1 VQGAGGDG
9 HGSGAPGVAPDERG
23 EAGEPEVGAL
33 GPRPGD
39 EGTGPGSS
47 GGFQGH
53 GGRAPGEEACP
64 PGLIPPAG
72 RGGAGVRGTPGLTA
86 TITAKPPAPRTAPP
100 GPGAPAASPPG
111 WRRLVRARGR
121 ALATGPAGRHLALLA
136 CYVTVGIAVTW
147 PRATYLVNGKLQ
159 ATRDAGVYV
168 WDFWWMAH
176 AVEHLA
182 NPWYTRSIVAPTGV
196 QLGYHALMPLEG
208 VLMMPVTV
216 LFGPSASYN
225 LLSILMPGLMCY
237 AAYRV
242 ARLWL
247 PTQTGAVFAGAFFGL
262 STIMAWHAWYQL
274 NLAAGAVFLP
284 LALEAAVRL
293 RRSAGGRGGGWGRQA
308 VILGLVLGAS
318 LLTDQQSFVLV
329 LIVVLAAL
337 VPWLVSRAWRERAAA
352 AATATVVSLLV
363 AGPQIAAMVAQTRS
377 GGATIPA
384 GTVATD
390 YVYSGT
396 EFPSLFGVSPRA
408 VRLGLTWLK
417 PVSYHGHTLDGVPT
431 FGLALSVLAVFGL
444 VVSWRRRSAWQLAA
458 LWLASAALALG
469 VVLKIGTHAYMP
481 FAQTWHGVR
490 LSGIMPFTWFVQI
503 PGMAGFREA
512 GRLTMLGVLPAA
524 LLAGAAVDWLR
535 RRAAVLLIPVLV
547 LAALEAGWAGNLTV
561 GTMPTALPALDRPI
575 AADHSGSIVVDVP
588 FGVRGGVPLTREGGA
603 FDPEAQVL
611 ATADGHPRAVGYL
624 SRLPE
629 KTLMSVRRNAFYA
642 GLMSAQG
649 QPRGLVLSVTGL
661 HSYPALLAA
670 ARADVR
676 RMDIGWVIV
685 WQRFPGVLAY
695 LAKTGF
701 RFDYAADGAW
711 VYQSF

>member
-1 VQGAGGDG
+1 MQGAGGQG
-9 HGSGAPGVAPDERG
+9 PGSDAPGGATDERG
-23 EAGEPEVGAL
+23 EAGEPDGGAL
-33 GPRPGD
+33 AR
-39 EGTGPGSS
+39 EG
-47 GGFQGH
+47 
-53 GGRAPGEEACP
+53 
-64 PGLIPPAG
+64 G
-72 RGGAGVRGTPGLTA
+72 RGGGWGGVGVRGSPGRTA
-86 TITAKPPAPRTAPP
+86 TISAKPPAPRTAPP
-100 GPGAPAASPPG
+100 RPGAPAASPPARRPG
-111 WRRLVRARGR
+111 WQRLIPATGR

-147 PRATYLVNGKLQ
+147 PRATYLVEGKLQ

-176 AVEHLA
+176 AVEHLT

-208 VLMMPVTV
+208 VLMMPVTL

-225 LLSILMPGLMCY
+225 LLSILTPGLMCY
-237 AAYRV
+237 AAYRL

-262 STIMAWHAWYQL
+262 SSVMAWHAWYQL

-318 LLTDQQSFVLV
+318 LLTDQESFVLV

-337 VPWLVSRAWRERAAA
+337 VPWLVSRAWRTRALAAA
-352 AATATVVSLLV
+352 AAAAVSVLV
-363 AGPQIAAMVAQTRS
+363 ASPQIAAMVAQTRS

-390 YVYSGT
+390 YVYSGS
-396 EFPSLFGVSPRA
+396 EFPNVFGVSPRA
-408 VRLGLTWLK
+408 VRLGLAWLK
-417 PVSYHGHTLDGVPT
+417 PISYRGPILDGVLT
-431 FGLALSVLAVFGL
+431 FGLVLSVLAVVGL

-469 VVLKIGTHAYMP
+469 SVLKIGTHTYTP

-490 LSGIMPFTWFVQI
+490 LSGVMPFTWFVQI

-547 LAALEAGWAGNLTV
+547 AAALEAGWAGNLAV
-561 GTMPTALPALDRPI
+561 ATMPTALPALDRPL

-629 KTLMSVRRNAFYA
+629 GTLMSVRRNAFYA

-649 QPRGLVLSVTGL
+649 QPRGLVESVTGL
-661 HSYPALLAA
+661 HSYTALLAA

-685 WQRFPGVLAY
+685 WQRSPDVLAY
-695 LAKTGF
+695 LARTGF

-711 VYQSF
+711 VYRPAAR

>member
-1 VQGAGGDG
+1 VQGAGGQG
-9 HGSGAPGVAPDERG
+9 PGSDAPGGATDERG
-23 EAGEPEVGAL
+23 EAGEPDGGAL
-33 GPRPGD
+33 AR
-39 EGTGPGSS
+39 EG
-47 GGFQGH
+47 
-53 GGRAPGEEACP
+53 
-64 PGLIPPAG
+64 G
-72 RGGAGVRGTPGLTA
+72 RGGGWGGVGVRGSPGRTA
-86 TITAKPPAPRTAPP
+86 TISAKPPAPRTAPP
-100 GPGAPAASPPG
+100 RPGAPAASPPARRPG
-111 WRRLVRARGR
+111 WRRLIPAPGR

-147 PRATYLVNGKLQ
+147 PRATYLVEGKLQ

-176 AVEHLA
+176 AVEHLT

-208 VLMMPVTV
+208 VLMMPVTL

-225 LLSILMPGLMCY
+225 LLSILTPGLMCY
-237 AAYRV
+237 AAYRL

-262 STIMAWHAWYQL
+262 SSVMAWHAWYQL

-318 LLTDQQSFVLV
+318 LLTDQESFVLV

-337 VPWLVSRAWRERAAA
+337 VPWLVSRAWRTRALAAA
-352 AATATVVSLLV
+352 AAAAVSVLV
-363 AGPQIAAMVAQTRS
+363 ASPQIAAMVAQTRS

-390 YVYSGT
+390 YVYSGS
-396 EFPSLFGVSPRA
+396 EFPNVFGVSPRA
-408 VRLGLTWLK
+408 VRLGLAWLK
-417 PVSYHGHTLDGVPT
+417 PISYRGPILDGVLT
-431 FGLALSVLAVFGL
+431 FGLVLSVLAVVGL

-469 VVLKIGTHAYMP
+469 SVLKIGTHTYTP

-490 LSGIMPFTWFVQI
+490 LSGVMPFTWFVQI

-547 LAALEAGWAGNLTV
+547 AAALEAGWAGNLAV
-561 GTMPTALPALDRPI
+561 ATMPTALPALDRPL

-629 KTLMSVRRNAFYA
+629 GTLMSVRRNAFYA

-649 QPRGLVLSVTGL
+649 QPRGLVESVTGL
-661 HSYPALLAA
+661 HSYTALLAA

-685 WQRFPGVLAY
+685 WQRSPDVLAY
-695 LAKTGF
+695 LARTGF

-711 VYQSF
+711 VYRPAAR

>member
-1 VQGAGGDG
+1 M
-9 HGSGAPGVAPDERG
+9 
-23 EAGEPEVGAL
+23 
-33 GPRPGD
+33 
-39 EGTGPGSS
+39 
-47 GGFQGH
+47 
-53 GGRAPGEEACP
+53 
-64 PGLIPPAG
+64 
-72 RGGAGVRGTPGLTA
+72 TA
-86 TITAKPPAPRTAPP
+86 TITASPPAPRGT
-100 GPGAPAASPPG
+100 GAPADRRPG
-111 WRRLVRARGR
+111 WRRLLRSPVRV
-121 ALATGPAGRHLALLA
+121 LAAGPAGWHLALLA
-136 CYVTVGIAVTW
+136 CYTAVGIAVTW
-147 PRATYLVNGKLQ
+147 PRATFLFVGKLQ

-176 AVEHLA
+176 AVGHLT
-182 NPWYTRSIVAPTGV
+182 NPWYTRSIVAPMGV

-208 VLMMPVTV
+208 VLMLPVTV

-237 AAYRV
+237 AMYRL

-262 STIMAWHAWYQL
+262 SSIMAWHAWYQL

-293 RRSAGGRGGGWGRQA
+293 RRSEGGRGGGWGKQA
-308 VILGLVLGAS
+308 VILGVILAGS
-318 LLTDQQSFVLV
+318 LLTDQESFVLV

-337 VPWLVSRAWRERAAA
+337 VPWLFSRAWRERLTA
-352 AATATVVSLLV
+352 AATAAIVALLV
-363 AGPQIAAMVAQTRS
+363 ASPQIAAMLAQTRS
-377 GGATIPA
+377 GGATVPA

-396 EFPSLFGVSPRA
+396 EFPAIFGVSPRA
-408 VRLGLTWLK
+408 VGLGLTWLK
-417 PVSYHGHTLDGVPT
+417 PISYGGPVLDGVLT
-431 FGLALSVLAVFGL
+431 FGLVLSVLAVLGM

-469 VVLKIGTHAYMP
+469 SVLKIGTHTYMP
-481 FAQTWHGVR
+481 FAQDWHGVH

-535 RRAAVLLIPVLV
+535 RRAAVLLIPVLI
-547 LAALEAGWAGNLTV
+547 LGALEAGWAGNLAV
-561 GTMPTALPALDRPI
+561 ASMPTTLPALDRPI

-588 FGVRGGVPLTREGGA
+588 FGVRGGVPLAGEGGT
-603 FDPEAQVL
+603 FNPEAQVL
-611 ATADGHPRAVGYL
+611 ETADGHPRAVGYL

-629 KTLMSVRRNAFYA
+629 PTLLAVRQNAFYA
-642 GLMSAQG
+642 GLLSAQG
-649 QPRGLVLSVTGL
+649 QPRSLAESVTGY

-676 RMDIGWVIV
+676 RMDIGWAIV
-685 WQRFPGVLAY
+685 WQRSPDVLAY
-695 LAKTGF
+695 LANTGF
-701 RFDYAADGAW
+701 RFAYHADGAW
-711 VYQSF
+711 VYRPAAR

>member
-1 VQGAGGDG
+1 VQGAGGEG
-9 HGSGAPGVAPDERG
+9 HGSDAPGVATDERG
-23 EAGEPEVGAL
+23 EAGEPEGGAL
-33 GPRPGD
+33 A
-39 EGTGPGSS
+39 
-47 GGFQGH
+47 
-53 GGRAPGEEACP
+53 GGR
-64 PGLIPPAG
+64 
-72 RGGAGVRGTPGLTA
+72 GAGVRGTPGLTA
-86 TITAKPPAPRTAPP
+86 TITAKPPAPP
-100 GPGAPAASPPG
+100 GPGAPAAKPPG
-111 WRRLVRARGR
+111 WRRLARARSR
-121 ALATGPAGRHLALLA
+121 ALATGPVGRHLALLA

-147 PRATYLVNGKLQ
+147 PRATYLVGGKLQ

-293 RRSAGGRGGGWGRQA
+293 RRSEGGRGGGRRRQA
-308 VILGLVLGAS
+308 VILGLIVGAS

-337 VPWLVSRAWRERAAA
+337 VPWLVSRAWRERALA
-352 AATATVVSLLV
+352 AATAAVVALLV

-396 EFPSLFGVSPRA
+396 GFPSIFGVSPRA

-417 PVSYHGHTLDGVPT
+417 PISYHGHILDGVPT
-431 FGLALSVLAVFGL
+431 FGLALSVLAVVGL

-469 VVLKIGTHAYMP
+469 VVLKIGSHTYMP

-547 LAALEAGWAGNLTV
+547 LAALEAGWAGNLAV

-642 GLMSAQG
+642 GLLSAQG
-649 QPRGLVLSVTGL
+649 QPRSLVLSVTGL
-661 HSYPALLAA
+661 HSYSGLLAA

-685 WQRFPGVLAY
+685 WQRSPDVLAY

-701 RFDYAADGAW
+701 RFEYAADGAW
-711 VYQSF
+711 VYKYSGPRYPAQAASR

>member
-1 VQGAGGDG
+1 VQGTGGDG
-9 HGSGAPGVAPDERG
+9 LGSDAPGVATEGRAA
-23 EAGEPEVGAL
+23 AGGPEDGAL
-33 GPRPGD
+33 A
-39 EGTGPGSS
+39 
-47 GGFQGH
+47 
-53 GGRAPGEEACP
+53 GGRA
-64 PGLIPPAG
+64 
-72 RGGAGVRGTPGLTA
+72 GAGARSAPGMTA
-86 TITAKPPAPRTAPP
+86 TIAAEPPAPRTAPP
-100 GPGAPAASPPG
+100 GPGAPGAPPPVRRPD
-111 WRRLVRARGR
+111 WRRLVRAPGR

-136 CYVTVGIAVTW
+136 GYVTVGIAVTW
-147 PRATYLVNGKLQ
+147 PRATYLVAGKLQ

-182 NPWYTRSIVAPTGV
+182 NPWYTRSIVAPAGV

-216 LFGPSASYN
+216 LFGPSVSYN
-225 LLSILMPGLMCY
+225 LLSILTPGLTCY
-237 AAYRV
+237 AAYRL

-247 PTQTGAVFAGAFFGL
+247 PTQPGAVFAGAFFGL
-262 STIMAWHAWYQL
+262 SSVLAWHAWYQL
-274 NLAAGAVFLP
+274 NLAAGAVILP

-293 RRSAGGRGGGWGRQA
+293 RRQPGRKQA
-308 VILGLVLGAS
+308 AILGLILGAS
-318 LLTDQQSFVLV
+318 LLTDQESFVLV
-329 LIVVLAAL
+329 VIVVLAAL
-337 VPWLVSRAWRERAAA
+337 VPWLVSRAWRERVAA
-352 AATATVVSLLV
+352 AATAAVVSLVV
-363 AGPQIAAMVAQTRS
+363 ASPQIAAMVAQTRS

-396 EFPSLFGVSPRA
+396 EFPAIFGVSPRA
-408 VRLGLTWLK
+408 VRLGLTFLK
-417 PVSYHGHTLDGVPT
+417 PISYRGPILDGVPT
-431 FGLALSVLAVFGL
+431 FGLVLSVLAVAGL
-444 VVSWRRRSAWQLAA
+444 AVSWRRRSAWQLAA

-469 VVLKIGTHAYMP
+469 AVLKIGTHTYMP

-490 LSGIMPFTWFVQI
+490 LSGIMPFTWFVQL

-547 LAALEAGWAGNLTV
+547 LAALEAGWAGNLAV
-561 GTMPTALPALDRPI
+561 ATMPTALPDLDRPI
-575 AADHSGSIVVDVP
+575 AADHSNSIVVDVP

-629 KTLMSVRRNAFYA
+629 ETLMSVRRNAFYA
-642 GLMSAQG
+642 GLLSAQG
-649 QPRGLVLSVTGL
+649 QPRGLVESVTGL
-661 HSYPALLAA
+661 HSYTALLAA

-685 WQRFPGVLAY
+685 WQRSPDVLAY

-701 RFDYAADGAW
+701 RFDYATDGAW
-711 VYQSF
+711 VYRPAAH

>member
-1 VQGAGGDG
+1 MQGAGGAEP
-9 HGSGAPGVAPDERG
+9 GSDAPGVATDGRG
-23 EAGEPEVGAL
+23 EAGEPGGGAL
-33 GPRPGD
+33 AG
-39 EGTGPGSS
+39 EG
-47 GGFQGH
+47 
-53 GGRAPGEEACP
+53 
-64 PGLIPPAG
+64 G
-72 RGGAGVRGTPGLTA
+72 RGGGRGAGAGGRGAPGGTA
-86 TITAKPPAPRTAPP
+86 TITAKPPAPRAAPP
-100 GPGAPAASPPG
+100 GTGAPAASPPAG
-111 WRRLVRARGR
+111 RPCRRRLARAPGR

-147 PRATYLVNGKLQ
+147 PRATYLVDGKLQ

-168 WDFWWMAH
+168 WDFWWLAH

-182 NPWYTRSIVAPTGV
+182 NPWYTRSIVAPGGV

-208 VLMMPVTV
+208 AAMMPVTE
-216 LFGPSASYN
+216 LFGPSVSYN
-225 LLSILMPGLMCY
+225 LLSVLMPGLMCY
-237 AAYRV
+237 AACRV

-247 PTQTGAVFAGAFFGL
+247 PTQTGAVFAGAFYGL
-262 STIMAWHAWYQL
+262 SSVMAWHAWYQL

-293 RRSAGGRGGGWGRQA
+293 RRSEGGRGGGWGRQA

-318 LLTDQQSFVLV
+318 LLTDQESFVLV

-352 AATATVVSLLV
+352 SVTAAAVSLLV
-363 AGPQIAAMVAQTRS
+363 ASPQIAAMVAQTRS

-384 GTVATD
+384 GTVAAD

-396 EFPSLFGVSPRA
+396 EFPGIFGVSPRT

-417 PVSYHGHTLDGVPT
+417 PISYRGHTLDGVLT
-431 FGLALSVLAVFGL
+431 FGLVLSVLAVMGL
-444 VVSWRRRSAWQLAA
+444 VVSWRRSSAWQLAA

-469 VVLKIGTHAYMP
+469 AVLKIGTHTYTP
-481 FAQTWHGVR
+481 FALTWHGVR
-490 LSGIMPFTWFVQI
+490 LSGIMPFTWFVQV
-503 PGMAGFREA
+503 PGLAGFREA

-535 RRAAVLLIPVLV
+535 RRAAVLLIPVLA
-547 LAALEAGWAGNLTV
+547 LAALEAGWAGNPAV
-561 GTMPTALPALDRPI
+561 ATMPTALPALDRPI

-629 KTLMSVRRNAFYA
+629 QALMSVRRNAFYA
-642 GLMSAQG
+642 GLLSAQG
-649 QPRGLVLSVTGL
+649 QPRDLAESVAGL

-670 ARADVR
+670 ARAEVR
-676 RMDIGWVIV
+676 RMDVGWVIV
-685 WQRFPGVLAY
+685 WQRSPYVLAY

-711 VYQSF
+711 VYQCLRPRHPAQAVAR

>member
-1 VQGAGGDG
+1 M
-9 HGSGAPGVAPDERG
+9 
-23 EAGEPEVGAL
+23 
-33 GPRPGD
+33 
-39 EGTGPGSS
+39 
-47 GGFQGH
+47 
-53 GGRAPGEEACP
+53 
-64 PGLIPPAG
+64 
-72 RGGAGVRGTPGLTA
+72 TA
-86 TITAKPPAPRTAPP
+86 TITAKPPAPRQAPP
-100 GPGAPAASPPG
+100 GPAGPG
-111 WRRLVRARGR
+111 WRRWPRSPGR
-121 ALATGPAGRHLALLA
+121 ALATGPLGRHLWLLA
-136 CYVTVGIAVTW
+136 CYLTVGIAVTW
-147 PRATYLVNGKLQ
+147 PRATYLVDGKLQ

-176 AVEHLA
+176 AVEHLT
-182 NPWYTRSIVAPTGV
+182 NPWFTRSIVAPAGV

-237 AAYRV
+237 AMYRV

-247 PTQTGAVFAGAFFGL
+247 PTQAGAVIAGAFFGL
-262 STIMAWHAWYQL
+262 SSIMAWHAWYQL

-293 RRSAGGRGGGWGRQA
+293 RRSEGGRGGGWGKQA
-308 VILGLVLGAS
+308 VILGVVLGAS
-318 LLTDQQSFVLV
+318 LLTDQESFVLV
-329 LIVVLAAL
+329 LIVVLGAL
-337 VPWLVSRAWRERAAA
+337 VPWLASRAWRQRLIP
-352 AATATVVSLLV
+352 AATAAVVSLVV
-363 AGPQIAAMVAQTRS
+363 AAPQLAAMMAQTRA

-396 EFPSLFGVSPRA
+396 EFTGIFGVSPRA

-417 PVSYHGHTLDGVPT
+417 PISYRGPLLDGVHT
-431 FGLALSVLAVFGL
+431 FGLVLSVLAVVGL
-444 VVSWRRRSAWQLAA
+444 VVSWRRRSAWKLAA
-458 LWLASAALALG
+458 LWLATAALALG
-469 VVLKIGTHAYMP
+469 SVLKIGTHTYMP
-481 FAQTWHGVR
+481 LAQTWHGVR
-490 LSGIMPFTWFVQI
+490 LSGLMPFTWFVQI

-547 LAALEAGWAGNLTV
+547 LGALEAGWAGNLAV
-561 GTMPTALPALDRPI
+561 ATMPTARPALDRPI

-588 FGVRGGVPLTREGGA
+588 FGVRGGVPLLREGGA

-629 KTLMSVRRNAFYA
+629 PALMAVRRNAFYA
-642 GLMSAQG
+642 GLLSAQG
-649 QPRGLVLSVTGL
+649 QPRGLVESVTGY
-661 HSYPALLAA
+661 HSYPVLIAA
-670 ARADVR
+670 ARAEAR
-676 RMDIGWVIV
+676 RMGVGWVIV
-685 WQRFPGVLAY
+685 WQRSPDVLAY

-701 RFDYAADGAW
+701 RFAYAADGAW
-711 VYQSF
+711 VYRAIAH

>member
-1 VQGAGGDG
+1 VQGAGGEG
-9 HGSGAPGVAPDERG
+9 PGSGAPGVAKDERG
-23 EAGEPEVGAL
+23 EAAEPERGAQA
-33 GPRPGD
+33 R
-39 EGTGPGSS
+39 EG
-47 GGFQGH
+47 
-53 GGRAPGEEACP
+53 
-64 PGLIPPAG
+64 G
-72 RGGAGVRGTPGLTA
+72 RGGGWGTGAGARGAPGTTA
-86 TITAKPPAPRTAPP
+86 TIAAKPPAPAAAPP
-100 GPGAPAASPPG
+100 GSGAPAASPPARWPG
-111 WRRLVRARGR
+111 WRRLVRAPGR

-147 PRATYLVNGKLQ
+147 PRATYLVDGKLQ

-176 AVEHLA
+176 AVGHLT

-208 VLMMPVTV
+208 ALMAPVTV

-237 AAYRV
+237 AAYRL

-262 STIMAWHAWYQL
+262 SSVMAWHAWYQL
-274 NLAAGAVFLP
+274 NLAAGAVFLA

-293 RRSAGGRGGGWGRQA
+293 RRSEGGRGGGWGKQA

-318 LLTDQQSFVLV
+318 LLTDQESFVLV

-337 VPWLVSRAWRERAAA
+337 VPWLVSRAWRARIAA
-352 AATATVVSLLV
+352 AATAAVVSVLV
-363 AGPQIAAMVAQTRS
+363 ASPQIAAMVAQTRS

-396 EFPSLFGVSPRA
+396 EFPAIFGVSPRA

-417 PVSYHGHTLDGVPT
+417 PISYRGPILDGVLT
-431 FGLALSVLAVFGL
+431 FGLVLSVLAVAGL

-469 VVLKIGTHAYMP
+469 SVLKIGTHTYIP

-535 RRAAVLLIPVLV
+535 RRAALLLIPVLV
-547 LAALEAGWAGNLTV
+547 LAALEAGWAGNLAV
-561 GTMPTALPALDRPI
+561 ATMPTALPALDRPI

-588 FGVRGGVPLTREGGA
+588 FGVRGGVPLAREGGA

-629 KTLMSVRRNAFYA
+629 ETLLSVRRNAFYA
-642 GLMSAQG
+642 GLLSAQG
-649 QPRGLVLSVTGL
+649 QPRGLVESVTGL
-661 HSYPALLAA
+661 HSYTALLAA
-670 ARADVR
+670 ARTDVR

-685 WQRFPGVLAY
+685 WQRSPDVLAY

-701 RFDYAADGAW
+701 RLDYAADGAW
-711 VYQSF
+711 VYRAVAR

>member
-1 VQGAGGDG
+1 M
-9 HGSGAPGVAPDERG
+9 
-23 EAGEPEVGAL
+23 
-33 GPRPGD
+33 
-39 EGTGPGSS
+39 
-47 GGFQGH
+47 
-53 GGRAPGEEACP
+53 
-64 PGLIPPAG
+64 
-72 RGGAGVRGTPGLTA
+72 TA
-86 TITAKPPAPRTAPP
+86 TIAAKPPAPRTAPP
-100 GPGAPAASPPG
+100 GSGAPAASPPARWPG
-111 WRRLVRARGR
+111 RRRLVRAPGR
-121 ALATGPAGRHLALLA
+121 ALATGPAGQHLALLA

-147 PRATYLVNGKLQ
+147 PRATYLVDGKLQ

-176 AVEHLA
+176 AVGHLT

-208 VLMMPVTV
+208 ALMLPVTV

-237 AAYRV
+237 AAYRL

-262 STIMAWHAWYQL
+262 SSVMAWHAWYQL
-274 NLAAGAVFLP
+274 NLAAGAVFLA

-293 RRSAGGRGGGWGRQA
+293 RRSEGGRGGGWGKQA

-318 LLTDQQSFVLV
+318 LLTDQESFVLV

-337 VPWLVSRAWRERAAA
+337 VPWLVSRAWRARIAA
-352 AATATVVSLLV
+352 AATAAVVSVLV
-363 AGPQIAAMVAQTRS
+363 ASPQIAAMVAQTRS

-396 EFPSLFGVSPRA
+396 EFPAIFGVSPRA
-408 VRLGLTWLK
+408 VRLGLTWLT
-417 PVSYHGHTLDGVPT
+417 PISYRGPILDGVLT
-431 FGLALSVLAVFGL
+431 FGLVLSVLAVAGL

-469 VVLKIGTHAYMP
+469 SVLKIGTHTYMP

-547 LAALEAGWAGNLTV
+547 LAALEAGWAGNLAV
-561 GTMPTALPALDRPI
+561 ATMPTALPTLDRPI

-588 FGVRGGVPLTREGGA
+588 FGVRGGVPLAREGGA

-629 KTLMSVRRNAFYA
+629 ETLLSVRRNAFYA
-642 GLMSAQG
+642 GLLSAQG
-649 QPRGLVLSVTGL
+649 QPRGLVESVTGL
-661 HSYPALLAA
+661 RSYTALLAA
-670 ARADVR
+670 ARTDVR

-685 WQRFPGVLAY
+685 WQRSPDVLAY

-701 RFDYAADGAW
+701 HLDYATDGAW
-711 VYQSF
+711 VYQYLRPRHPAQAAARERSA

>member
-1 VQGAGGDG
+1 V
-9 HGSGAPGVAPDERG
+9 
-23 EAGEPEVGAL
+23 
-33 GPRPGD
+33 
-39 EGTGPGSS
+39 
-47 GGFQGH
+47 
-53 GGRAPGEEACP
+53 
-64 PGLIPPAG
+64 
-72 RGGAGVRGTPGLTA
+72 
-86 TITAKPPAPRTAPP
+86 
-100 GPGAPAASPPG
+100 
-111 WRRLVRARGR
+111 
-121 ALATGPAGRHLALLA
+121 LLA
-136 CYVTVGIAVTW
+136 CYITVGIAVTW
-147 PRATYLVNGKLQ
+147 PRATYLVAGKLQ

-176 AVEHLA
+176 AVEHLT
-182 NPWYTRSIVAPTGV
+182 NPWYTTSIVAPTGV

-225 LLSILMPGLMCY
+225 LLSILTPGLMCY
-237 AAYRV
+237 AAYRL

-262 STIMAWHAWYQL
+262 STEMAWHAWYQL

-293 RRSAGGRGGGWGRQA
+293 RRSVGGRGGGWGKQA
-308 VILGLVLGAS
+308 VILGLIVGAS
-318 LLTDQQSFVLV
+318 LLTDQESFVLV
-329 LIVVLAAL
+329 LIVVAAAL
-337 VPWLVSRAWRERAAA
+337 VPWLVSRAWRTRAPA
-352 AATATVVSLLV
+352 AATAAVVSLLV
-363 AGPQIAAMVAQTRS
+363 ASPQIAAMVAQTRS

-390 YVYSGT
+390 YVYSSTG
-396 EFPSLFGVSPRA
+396 FPYIFGVSPRA

-417 PVSYHGHTLDGVPT
+417 PLSYHGHTLDGVPT
-431 FGLALSVLAVFGL
+431 FGLALSVLAIVGL

-469 VVLKIGTHAYMP
+469 VVLKIGSHTYTP

-524 LLAGAAVDWLR
+524 LLAGAAVEWLR

-547 LAALEAGWAGNLTV
+547 LAALEAGWAGNLAV
-561 GTMPTALPALDRPI
+561 ASMPTALPALDRPI

-629 KTLMSVRRNAFYA
+629 GTLMSVRRNAFYA
-642 GLMSAQG
+642 GLLSAQG
-649 QPRGLVLSVTGL
+649 QPRALVESVTGL
-661 HSYPALLAA
+661 HNYTALLAA
-670 ARADVR
+670 ARADAR
-676 RMDIGWVIV
+676 RMDVGWVIV
-685 WQRFPGVLAY
+685 WQRTPDVLTY

-711 VYQSF
+711 VYRSLQPRHP

>member
-1 VQGAGGDG
+1 MLARNPGSALPGYHASCVPHHPLERRAVRGAGNEGPRSDD
-9 HGSGAPGVAPDERG
+9 AGVAAHDLR
-23 EAGEPEVGAL
+23 EAGEPE
-33 GPRPGD
+33 PGVQA
-39 EGTGPGSS
+39 G
-47 GGFQGH
+47 
-53 GGRAPGEEACP
+53 APGVTPATIAAP
-64 PGLIPPAG
+64 PAAPAGVPAPPAG
-72 RGGAGVRGTPGLTA
+72 PT
-86 TITAKPPAPRTAPP
+86 
-100 GPGAPAASPPG
+100 
-111 WRRLVRARGR
+111 WRRRARSAGR
-121 ALATGPAGRHLALLA
+121 ALASGPLGRHLALLA
-136 CYVTVGIAVTW
+136 CYTAVGIAVTW

-182 NPWYTRSIVAPTGV
+182 NPWYTRSIVAPTGA

-208 VLMMPVTV
+208 VAMMPVTV

-293 RRSAGGRGGGWGRQA
+293 RRRPGRRQA
-308 VILGLVLGAS
+308 VILGLIVGAS
-318 LLTDQQSFVLV
+318 LLTDQESFVLV

-337 VPWLVSRAWRERAAA
+337 VPWLVSRAWRDRALA
-352 AATATVVSLLV
+352 AATAAVVALLV

-390 YVYSGT
+390 YVYSGAG
-396 EFPSLFGVSPRA
+396 FPSIFGVSPRA

-417 PVSYHGHTLDGVPT
+417 PISYHGHTLDGVPT
-431 FGLALSVLAVFGL
+431 FGLALSVLAVVGL
-444 VVSWRRRSAWQLAA
+444 VVSWRRRGAWQLAA

-469 VVLKIGTHAYMP
+469 VVLKIGSHTYVP

-490 LSGIMPFTWFVQI
+490 LSGIMPFTWFVQL

-512 GRLTMLGVLPAA
+512 ARLTMLGVLPAA
-524 LLAGAAVDWLR
+524 LLAGAAVEWLR
-535 RRAAVLLIPVLV
+535 RRVAVLLIPVLV
-547 LAALEAGWAGNLTV
+547 LAALEAGWAGNLAV
-561 GTMPTALPALDRPI
+561 ATMPTAMPALDRPI

-588 FGVRGGVPLTREGGA
+588 FGVRGGVPLAREGGA
-603 FDPEAQVL
+603 FDPEAQV
-611 ATADGHPRAVGYL
+611 
-624 SRLPE
+624 
-629 KTLMSVRRNAFYA
+629 
-642 GLMSAQG
+642 
-649 QPRGLVLSVTGL
+649 
-661 HSYPALLAA
+661 
-670 ARADVR
+670 
-676 RMDIGWVIV
+676 
-685 WQRFPGVLAY
+685 
-695 LAKTGF
+695 
-701 RFDYAADGAW
+701 
-711 VYQSF
+711 